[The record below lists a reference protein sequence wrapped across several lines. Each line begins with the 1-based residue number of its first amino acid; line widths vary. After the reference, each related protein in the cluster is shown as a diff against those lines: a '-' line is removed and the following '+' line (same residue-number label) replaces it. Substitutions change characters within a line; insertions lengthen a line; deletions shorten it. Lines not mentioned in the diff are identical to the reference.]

1 MASLPLFVH
10 PDAGVEAIE
19 AYDWYSQRSQQA
31 ADAFHTEL
39 QDAGRA
45 IEHSPELFAHY
56 LFGTRRYLM
65 KRFPFVIVY
74 RVTEER
80 IEVVAIA
87 HGRRKPGYW
96 RKRLKPD

>member
-10 PDAGVEAIE
+10 PDARIDALE
-19 AYDWYSQRSQQA
+19 AYDWYSQHSQKT
-31 ADAFHTEL
+31 ADAFQEEFR
-39 QDAGRA
+39 DAGRA
-45 IEHSPELFAHY
+45 IEHSPELWARY

-74 RVTEER
+74 RVAPER
-80 IEVVAIA
+80 IEIVAVA

-96 RKRLKPD
+96 ERRLDSD